1 MKKRLEILQPWA
13 NRIVLEIT
21 ERSRLQAIASWEET
35 LDYIIDKG
43 FMVAVDDLG
52 AGYSSLSVL
61 ADLQPKYIKVD
72 MSIIRNVHKE
82 PRKQRLVH
90 LLCKFAEAT
99 EAMVVA
105 EGVEEEAE
113 MKTLIDC
120 GAHLLQGYYFSKPQ
134 LMLEEVANIQK
145 KKWNT

>member
-1 MKKRLEILQPWA
+1 
-13 NRIVLEIT
+13 
-21 ERSRLQAIASWEET
+21 
-35 LDYIIDKG
+35 
-43 FMVAVDDLG
+43 
-52 AGYSSLSVL
+52 
-61 ADLQPKYIKVD
+61 

-105 EGVEEEAE
+105 EGVEEEEE
-113 MKTLIDC
+113 MRTLIDC

-134 LMLEEVANIQK
+134 LAIEDVATTQK